1 MFSSADFTKLA
12 KVKGDST
19 VSIYIP
25 THRAGEKTFN
35 GHDRIVF
42 KDAVKEARRQLEA
55 GERIKGESLDAYL
68 KPMTD
73 LAEDQNF
80 WRHQSDTLAA
90 FLSKDG
96 LQTFAL
102 PIKTEETKVR
112 IGGQLY
118 LTPAAEMLQPEA
130 RYYIF
135 TLAMGSNAFYE
146 ATRNT
151 ITSVYIADEVPKDME
166 EVLEVYEGSESLQFH
181 SISPGSGK
189 AIHHGQGSNEDR
201 IDERKEIYYKRVS
214 NGLEILLAGQEE
226 PLIVVC
232 DAQHHKAFTEALKY
246 PHIVETNLDIN
257 PDVLTPAELH
267 TETWK
272 VMKPHFDKSSSELKQ
287 QYSDAVGAK
296 PSPTASTMSSPPPST
311 ARSQP

>member
-1 MFSSADFTKLA
+1 MFSPADFKRLA
-12 KVKGDST
+12 QVEGDSA

-25 THRAGEKTFN
+25 THRAGEQTHN

-55 GERIKGESLDAYL
+55 SGQHKGESLDEYL
-68 KPMTD
+68 KPLTD
-73 LAEDQNF
+73 LTEDQNL

-90 FLSKDG
+90 FLSEDG
-96 LQTFAL
+96 LETFAL
-102 PIKTEETKVR
+102 PIETEETKVR
-112 IGGQLY
+112 VGGQLY
-118 LTPAAEMLQPEA
+118 LTPAAAMLQPEA

-135 TLAMGSNAFYE
+135 TLAMGGNAFFE

-181 SISPGSGK
+181 TLSPRSGK

-214 NGLEILLAGQEE
+214 NGLEVLLAGQEE
-226 PLIVVC
+226 PLDRRV
-232 DAQHHKAFTEALKY
+232 
-246 PHIVETNLDIN
+246 
-257 PDVLTPAELH
+257 
-267 TETWK
+267 
-272 VMKPHFDKSSSELKQ
+272 
-287 QYSDAVGAK
+287 
-296 PSPTASTMSSPPPST
+296 
-311 ARSQP
+311 